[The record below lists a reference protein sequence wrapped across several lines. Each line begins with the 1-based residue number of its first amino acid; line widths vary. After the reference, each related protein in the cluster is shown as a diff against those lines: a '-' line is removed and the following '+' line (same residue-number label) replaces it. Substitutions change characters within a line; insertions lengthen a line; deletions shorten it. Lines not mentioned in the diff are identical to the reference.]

1 MPYSDCNNHDRW
13 SNDNHMTHEQHS
25 STGTFA
31 IDEVREL
38 LKLIDDSDIS
48 ELSIERGDARLHIKR
63 GQPQQV
69 MIHSHMPQMNTMTQ
83 MAPAAAAPVS
93 ATATTPV
100 AEPVISGHQIT
111 SPMVGT
117 FYATPNPKD
126 PPFVSEGDMVKV
138 GDRLCI
144 VEAMKMMNEIESDVA
159 GKVVKILVKSGQPVE
174 YGQAL
179 IIIEPS
185 V

>member
-1 MPYSDCNNHDRW
+1 MK
-13 SNDNHMTHEQHS
+13 HEHTS
-25 STGTFA
+25 ETNVFA
-31 IDEVREL
+31 LEEVREL
-38 LKLIDDSDIS
+38 IKLVSESDIS

-63 GQPQQV
+63 NQLQAAPV
-69 MIHSHMPQMNTMTQ
+69 MMQMPQM
-83 MAPAAAAPVS
+83 PAVAVPAAAPV
-93 ATATTPV
+93 APV
-100 AEPVISGHQIT
+100 AAPAAEPVVSGHQIT

-117 FYATPNPKD
+117 FYATPTPKD
-126 PPFVSEGDMVKV
+126 APFVSEGDTVKV

-179 IIIEPS
+179 MIIEPS
-185 V
+185 A

>member
-1 MPYSDCNNHDRW
+1 MK
-13 SNDNHMTHEQHS
+13 HEH
-25 STGTFA
+25 TPNANIFA

-38 LKLIDDSDIS
+38 IKLVSESDIS
-48 ELSIERGDARLHIKR
+48 ELSIERGEARLHIKR
-63 GQPQQV
+63 AQPQVAPV
-69 MIHSHMPQMNTMTQ
+69 MIHSSMPVPP
-83 MAPAAAAPVS
+83 APSVVAAPVAAAAP
-93 ATATTPV
+93 AP
-100 AEPVISGHQIT
+100 EPVVSGHQIT

-117 FYATPNPKD
+117 FYATPSPKD

-174 YGQAL
+174 FGQAL
-179 IIIEPS
+179 LIIEPS
-185 V
+185 A

>member
-1 MPYSDCNNHDRW
+1 MK
-13 SNDNHMTHEQHS
+13 HEH
-25 STGTFA
+25 TPNANIFA

-38 LKLIDDSDIS
+38 IKLVNESDIS
-48 ELSIERGDARLHIKR
+48 ELSIERGEARLHIKR
-63 GQPQQV
+63 AQPQAAPV
-69 MIHSHMPQMNTMTQ
+69 MIHSSMPVPP
-83 MAPAAAAPVS
+83 APSVVAAPVAAAAP
-93 ATATTPV
+93 AP
-100 AEPVISGHQIT
+100 EPVISGHQIT

-117 FYATPNPKD
+117 FYATPSPKD

-174 YGQAL
+174 FGQAL
-179 IIIEPS
+179 LIIEPS
-185 V
+185 A